1 MPSCCIVTWGFEMS
15 AESIHREV
23 EDFLFDEA
31 ELLDT
36 WRLEEWLALFTEDC
50 RYLVPPGDLPPD
62 ASPETTLFY
71 IADNHVLLRERVRRL
86 FKRNAHAEYPHSKT
100 RHLISNVRVM
110 PTSTDDQLEIRCAFL
125 THRSRA
131 GVIDTFIGSIEYR
144 LVRQDGKLRIREKRC
159 RLDVDNL
166 REQGRISILL

>member
-1 MPSCCIVTWGFEMS
+1 MRHELMLADVQ
-15 AESIHREV
+15 REV

-31 ELLDT
+31 ELLDS
-36 WRLEEWLALFTEDC
+36 WRLEEWLALFSEDC

-62 ASPETTLFY
+62 ASPEKSLFY

-86 FKRNAHAEYPHSKT
+86 AKRNAHAEYPHSKT
-100 RHLISNVRVM
+100 RHFLSNVRIL
-110 PTSTDDQLEIRCAFL
+110 PGSDESEIAVRCAFL

-131 GVIDTFIGSIEYR
+131 GVLDTFIGSIHYR
-144 LVRQDGKLRIREKRC
+144 LVRQDGRLRIREKRC
-159 RLDVDNL
+159 RLDNDNL

>member
-1 MPSCCIVTWGFEMS
+1 MNT
-15 AESIHREV
+15 ESIHREV

-31 ELLDT
+31 DLLDS
-36 WRLEEWLALFTEDC
+36 WRLEEWFALFTEDC

-62 ASPETTLFY
+62 ASPESTLFY

-86 FKRNAHAEYPHSKT
+86 AKRNAHAEYPHSKT
-100 RHLISNVRVM
+100 RHLISNVRIL
-110 PTSTDDQLEIRCAFL
+110 PASNENEIAVRCAFL

-131 GVIDTFIGSIEYR
+131 GIIDTFIGTVRYR

-159 RLDVDNL
+159 RLDNDNL

>member
-1 MPSCCIVTWGFEMS
+1 MNTATAS
-15 AESIHREV
+15 AAEASVHREV

-36 WRLEEWLALFTEDC
+36 WRLEQWLALFSEDC
-50 RYLVPPGDLPPD
+50 RYLVPPGDLPAD
-62 ASPETTLFY
+62 SSPEKALFY

-86 FKRNAHAEYPHSKT
+86 AKRNAHAEYPHSKT
-100 RHLISNVRVM
+100 RHFISNVRILPGSEPDELAV
-110 PTSTDDQLEIRCAFL
+110 RCAFM

-131 GVIDTFIGSIEYR
+131 GVIDTFIGTIHYR

-159 RLDVDNL
+159 RLDNDNL

>member
-1 MPSCCIVTWGFEMS
+1 MVGKGIIVQTMPDASV
-15 AESIHREV
+15 HREV

-36 WRLEEWLALFTEDC
+36 WRLDEWLALFTEDC

-62 ASPETTLFY
+62 ASPEKTLFY

-86 FKRNAHAEYPHSKT
+86 AKRNAHAEYPHSKT
-100 RHLISNVRVM
+100 RHVVSNVRVL
-110 PTSTDDQLEIRCAFL
+110 PDSNAGELSVRCAFMV
-125 THRSRA
+125 HRSRA
-131 GVIDTFIGSIEYR
+131 GVIDTFIGSVRYR

-159 RLDVDNL
+159 QLDNDNL